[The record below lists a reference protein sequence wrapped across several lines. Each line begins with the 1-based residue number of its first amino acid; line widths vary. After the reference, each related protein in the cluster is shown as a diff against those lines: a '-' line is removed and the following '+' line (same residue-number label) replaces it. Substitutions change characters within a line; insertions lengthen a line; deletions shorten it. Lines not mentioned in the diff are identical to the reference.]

1 MGTQYEAFKGKVTEN
16 YSVNTCLKIGSSWWE
31 RSVNPS
37 NSYYFLNVD
46 SSGDPTYA
54 DYAGYSYCVC
64 PVWCF

>member
-1 MGTQYEAFKGKVTEN
+1 MTEN
-16 YSVNTCLKIGSSWWE
+16 YSVNACLKIGGSWWE

-46 SSGDPTYA
+46 SSGDPKYA